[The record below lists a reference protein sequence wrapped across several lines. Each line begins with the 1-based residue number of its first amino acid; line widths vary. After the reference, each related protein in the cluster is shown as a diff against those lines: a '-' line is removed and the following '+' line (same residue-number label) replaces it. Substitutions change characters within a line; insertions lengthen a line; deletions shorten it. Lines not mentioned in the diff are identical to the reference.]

1 MAYFFCK
8 FITPRKDFLKTM
20 SADEAKLLKAHGE
33 YLQGL
38 LEQDRVVA
46 HGPVVEPQGGFRLVL
61 VRRGRRKPTIRADG
75 AGPDDP
81 GWSWSSLRHI
91 PDDPAPVP
99 EKLR

>member
-38 LEQDRVVA
+38 LD
-46 HGPVVEPQGGFRLVL
+46 
-61 VRRGRRKPTIRADG
+61 
-75 AGPDDP
+75 AGQISEACSGLP
-81 GWSWSSLRHI
+81 SCR
-91 PDDPAPVP
+91 
-99 EKLR
+99 

>member
-38 LEQDRVVA
+38 LEQGSVVA
-46 HGPVVEPQGGFRLVL
+46 HGPVVEPQGGIRLVL
-61 VRRGRRKPTIRADG
+61 VRGGRRKPTIRADG
-75 AGPDDP
+75 AGPDDL